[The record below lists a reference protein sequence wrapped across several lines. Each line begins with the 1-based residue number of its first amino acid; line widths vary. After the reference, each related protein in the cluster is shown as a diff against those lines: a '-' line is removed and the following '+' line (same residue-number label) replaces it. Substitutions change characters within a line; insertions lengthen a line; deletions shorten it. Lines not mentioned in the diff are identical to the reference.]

1 MADVTPETP
10 AAGSAPP
17 KKKTNL
23 VPILIVIGVI
33 VVVIIGV
40 GVWKLKSDDSGTSK
54 PAGPPPPRLS
64 KNLYTAWQADDRTAA
79 AKVATAAAVTQLF
92 DIPKSEGQGLTF
104 GGCTK
109 VGDKQ
114 LPKECVYSRPGGEL
128 TLTVSLQGDKRT
140 VTKVVF
146 GPAGLPPTTSTG

>member
-10 AAGSAPP
+10 AAGSAP

-40 GVWKLKSDDSGTSK
+40 GGYLFLKDDDEASK

-64 KNLYTAWQADDRTAA
+64 KNLYAAWQGDDRTAA
-79 AKVATAAAVTQLF
+79 AKNATAAAVSQIF
-92 DIPKSEGQGLTF
+92 AIPASEGEGLTF

-114 LPKECVYSRPGGEL
+114 LPKACVYSRPGGEL
-128 TLTVSLQGDKRT
+128 TMTVNLQGDTRT
-140 VTKVVF
+140 VTKVEF
-146 GPAGLPPTTSTG
+146 GPAGLPPDTTG